1 MHRRYQGPESVLKAL
16 FRTSVARIA
25 VASRVWSPYASR
37 SVDFCVAGGLEFSLG
52 LRLRDFTVRQL
63 AECDI
68 KSCIR
73 GYD

>member
-1 MHRRYQGPESVLKAL
+1 MGGGFPALHRRYQGPESVIKAL
-16 FRTSVARIA
+16 FRTSV
-25 VASRVWSPYASR
+25 ASR